1 MTVELRRAPARLPEP
16 PPPPRWARTVLGAPL
31 VAKLAGANV
40 VLATAGI
47 VAALAAGQ
55 AGASRGT
62 ELGLLV
68 AFLSLALIVNLTL
81 VHLALRPLKALEATA
96 LRVSRGDFEAR
107 VPRSPLTDRNLARVG
122 DTFNRLLDGL
132 VSDRARLRTLAAEV
146 IRVGDAERA
155 RIARELHDSTAQTLA
170 ALKLQ
175 LAAMAHGDPTLAARL
190 EPVVELAT
198 AALEEV
204 RTLAHVVYP
213 RVLDDLGLPAAL
225 QWLARQVSSD
235 AEAPDTVVDVPED
248 ASPLPLANESRAVLY
263 RVAQEAL
270 RNAVLHAHARHITVR
285 LAERD
290 GGAELTVADD
300 GSVFDVE
307 AAERRRPGMG
317 LFTRRE
323 RVGLVD
329 GRLTID
335 SAPRRGTRIAAWVP
349 GTGAPPA
356 AADEAET
363 SVARRSA

>member
-1 MTVELRRAPARLPEP
+1 MTVELRRAPARPPEP

-47 VAALAAGQ
+47 IAALAAAR

-68 AFLSLALIVNLTL
+68 AFLSLALLVNMTL

-122 DTFNRLLDGL
+122 DTFNRLLDGM

-175 LAAMAHGDPTLAARL
+175 LAAMAHGDPTLAERL
-190 EPVVELAT
+190 EPIVDLAT

-204 RTLAHVVYP
+204 RTLAHIVYP

-225 QWLARQVSSD
+225 QWLARQVSGD
-235 AEAPDTVVDVPED
+235 AGAPDTVVDVPDD
-248 ASPLPLANESRAVLY
+248 APPLPHEARAVLY

-270 RNAVLHAHARHITVR
+270 RNASVHAHARHITVR
-285 LAERD
+285 LAGRD

-300 GSVFDVE
+300 GTGFDVE

-317 LFTRRE
+317 LFTMRE

-349 GTGAPPA
+349 GTGATPA
-356 AADEAET
+356 AADEREP
-363 SVARRSA
+363 SVARHSA

>member
-1 MTVELRRAPARLPEP
+1 MSCVGRVDYDDRQYKVFSRARGPLPEN
-16 PPPPRWARTVLGAPL
+16 RRLWAAIFRGWLG
-31 VAKLAGANV
+31 G
-40 VLATAGI
+40 
-47 VAALAAGQ
+47 
-55 AGASRGT
+55 
-62 ELGLLV
+62 
-68 AFLSLALIVNLTL
+68 
-81 VHLALRPLKALEATA
+81 
-96 LRVSRGDFEAR
+96 
-107 VPRSPLTDRNLARVG
+107 
-122 DTFNRLLDGL
+122 
-132 VSDRARLRTLAAEV
+132 
-146 IRVGDAERA
+146 
-155 RIARELHDSTAQTLA
+155 
-170 ALKLQ
+170 
-175 LAAMAHGDPTLAARL
+175 
-190 EPVVELAT
+190 
-198 AALEEV
+198 
-204 RTLAHVVYP
+204 
-213 RVLDDLGLPAAL
+213 
-225 QWLARQVSSD
+225 
-235 AEAPDTVVDVPED
+235 PDTVVDVPED

-300 GSVFDVE
+300 GTGFDVE

-317 LFTRRE
+317 LFTMRE